1 MLQLKYVLSFLCKK
15 GEYMKVYI
23 GSIIVV
29 IIILFG
35 VWLMLS
41 PSFKK
46 VGDTASKI
54 KGNIEEEENGKRNT
68 D

>member
-1 MLQLKYVLSFLCKK
+1 
-15 GEYMKVYI
+15 MKVYI

>member
-1 MLQLKYVLSFLCKK
+1 
-15 GEYMKVYI
+15 MKVYI
-23 GSIIVV
+23 GSVIVV

-54 KGNIEEEENGKRNT
+54 KGI
-68 D
+68 

>member
-1 MLQLKYVLSFLCKK
+1 
-15 GEYMKVYI
+15 MKVYI

-29 IIILFG
+29 LIILFG

-46 VGDTASKI
+46 VGNSASKLKESI
-54 KGNIEEEENGKRNT
+54 GEEENGKRNT